1 MTTENLTIADLE
13 LMSNKLSALISQYAN
28 DMSRVR
34 FAHTSGYDDEARYAA
49 RIFRENHGDIL
60 DLRDKLSDIIRA
72 IKRESVDKIADIEVP
87 VQAPTARYKTQI
99 KTFYNSASTSEINAF
114 LNNPDIIYVD
124 LKIEKS
130 GCVIV
135 YKTIVYD

>member
-1 MTTENLTIADLE
+1 MTNESLTIADLE
-13 LMSNKLSALISQYAN
+13 LMNNKLSALINQYAN
-28 DMSRVR
+28 DMIRVR
-34 FAHTSGYDDEARYAA
+34 FAHTSGYDDESRYAA

-99 KTFYNSASTSEINAF
+99 KTFYNSTSTSEINAF

>member
-1 MTTENLTIADLE
+1 MTNENLTIADLE
-13 LMSNKLSALISQYAN
+13 LMSNKLSALINQYAN
-28 DMSRVR
+28 DMIRVR
-34 FAHTSGYDDEARYAA
+34 FAHTSGYDESRYAA

-87 VQAPTARYKTQI
+87 VQASTARYKTQI
-99 KTFYNSASTSEINAF
+99 KTFYNSTSTSEINAF

>member
-1 MTTENLTIADLE
+1 MTNESLTIADLE
-13 LMSNKLSALISQYAN
+13 LMSNKLSSLISQYAN

-34 FAHTSGYDDEARYAA
+34 FAHTSGYEDETRYAA

-60 DLRDKLSDIIRA
+60 DLRDKLSDIIRS

-99 KTFYNSASTSEINAF
+99 KTFYNSTSTSDINAF

>member
-1 MTTENLTIADLE
+1 MTNENLTIADLE
-13 LMSNKLSALISQYAN
+13 LMSNKLSALINQYAN
-28 DMSRVR
+28 DMIRVR
-34 FAHTSGYDDEARYAA
+34 FAHTSGDDESRYAA

-87 VQAPTARYKTQI
+87 VQSPTARYKTQI
-99 KTFYNSASTSEINAF
+99 KTFYNSTGTSEINAF

>member
-34 FAHTSGYDDEARYAA
+34 FAHTSGYDDESRYAA

-99 KTFYNSASTSEINAF
+99 KTFYNSTSTSDINAF

>member
-60 DLRDKLSDIIRA
+60 DLRDKLSNLVYTL
-72 IKRESVDKIADIEVP
+72 KQESADKISDIKIP
-87 VQAPTARYKTQI
+87 VQVPTARYKTQI
-99 KTFYNSASTSEINAF
+99 KTFYNSASMSEINAF

-124 LKIEKS
+124 LKIEKI
-130 GCVIV
+130 GYVIV

>member
-34 FAHTSGYDDEARYAA
+34 FAHTSGYDDEVRYA
-49 RIFRENHGDIL
+49 
-60 DLRDKLSDIIRA
+60 
-72 IKRESVDKIADIEVP
+72 
-87 VQAPTARYKTQI
+87 ARYKTQI
-99 KTFYNSASTSEINAF
+99 KTFYNSTSTSDINAF

>member
-34 FAHTSGYDDEARYAA
+34 FAHTSGYDDESRYAA

-60 DLRDKLSDIIRA
+60 DLRDKLSDIIRS

-99 KTFYNSASTSEINAF
+99 KTFYNSTSTSEINAF

>member
-34 FAHTSGYDDEARYAA
+34 FAHTSGYDDESRYAA

-87 VQAPTARYKTQI
+87 VQAPTANYKTQI
-99 KTFYNSASTSEINAF
+99 KTFYNSASTSEINEF

-124 LKIEKS
+124 LKIETS
-130 GCVIV
+130 GYIII